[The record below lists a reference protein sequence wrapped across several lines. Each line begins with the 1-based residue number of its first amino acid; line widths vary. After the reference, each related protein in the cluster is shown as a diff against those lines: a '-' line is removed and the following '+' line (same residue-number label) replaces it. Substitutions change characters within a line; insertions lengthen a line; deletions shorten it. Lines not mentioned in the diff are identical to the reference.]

1 MGIRTVRLDPAA
13 ESKLNEVCKRTGL
26 SISEVLRR
34 GIEAYAASVDEVAE
48 TPYEVFRRF
57 DLGPGGYAVSPARQA
72 KDEVVRAIRE
82 KHSR

>member
-1 MGIRTVRLDPAA
+1 MAIRTVRLDSAA
-13 ESKLNEVCKRTGL
+13 ESKLEEVCKRTGL

-34 GIEAYAASVDEVAE
+34 GIGAYAASVDEVAE

-57 DLGPGGYAVSPARQA
+57 DLGPGGNTAAPAREA
-72 KDEVVRAIRE
+72 KDAVTRAIRE